1 MVLDRVAGR
10 ATEVEMK
17 KRPGVSSSSLSSYEP
32 TGMVL
37 GRVAG
42 RATEVEI
49 KKGYG
54 PEMADWKASE
64 EGQVSVGIIG

>member
-1 MVLDRVAGR
+1 MLLQTETGMVLDRVAGR
-10 ATEVEMK
+10 ATKVEMK
-17 KRPGVSSSSLSSYEP
+17 KRPGRCVVIILSSYKP

-54 PEMADWKASE
+54 PEMTD
-64 EGQVSVGIIG
+64 